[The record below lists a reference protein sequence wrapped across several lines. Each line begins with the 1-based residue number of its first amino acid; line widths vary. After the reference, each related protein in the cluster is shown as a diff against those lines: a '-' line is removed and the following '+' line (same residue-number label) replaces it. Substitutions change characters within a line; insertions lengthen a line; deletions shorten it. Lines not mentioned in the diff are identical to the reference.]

1 MDNIKNDSYY
11 VAKILKDVEY
21 LIMLSSKYDRQ
32 QIAENETILDS
43 IFFRFV
49 QIAEN
54 SAKLSQKFKLAN
66 KEISWSSINGLRNRI
81 VHDYGHTDFKIILD
95 TLEKDVPFLK
105 TILERNV

>member
-81 VHDYGHTDFKIILD
+81 VHDYGHTDFKIVLD